1 MKLIINGIEIPSNQ
15 YTGDRNFSIDIKTS
29 DENGDEERN
38 TTNEFILSGAAY
50 ELVKQNFIDVNGT
63 NTQLSVEIWDNACC
77 EEPIRFFQGILESG
91 GVSWC
96 EEDCTV
102 NVIFTEQTA
111 QTKLMDCLKS
121 TLIHDNRNG
130 FKEQTHPRMVYCVEM
145 RPDFLQWVI
154 LSLGVIVN
162 IILFILT
169 PVVGIIQGI
178 LSFIGFLVDAVNL
191 IPGVN
196 LTCDICSG
204 LDNDPATSLLQ
215 EYQALRD
222 RINERLIGCGRKH
235 PSPLVR
241 SYINNVCS
249 ICGATFQSSILNNPS
264 SDYWNL
270 VYFFAPIEKGVRD
283 DNIKWIEANEP
294 ALTLDLLIEQ
304 LNLPFNAKMKLIGT
318 TLYFERKDF
327 FDSGQTWQSYQ
338 ALLEAS
344 VVVDKL
350 CFDYEQLERPAFAY
364 FKYSP
369 DAVDVVGNEAH
380 QTYNDIVEWNQ
391 PYSSLQSG
399 KKEVVLPFGTPRFR
413 DDEID
418 EDIYG
423 WFEGVNIGGLGS
435 TIQQYRSV
443 LIIEKHLAFNPK
455 LLIWDG
461 NLLFGRVRRFPVP
474 GFGLQGDN
482 VYNFPMMFNEH
493 NSQPNTA
500 YPVNHPLSGL
510 YPRFYSIDN
519 PKLTP
524 TRGLSFAFTFRYNC
538 EQVSTSFDAKHIL
551 LPQGIGKITN
561 INVNLR
567 ETLITVSGTV

>member
-1 MKLIINGIEIPSNQ
+1 MKLILNGIEIPSNQ
-15 YTGDRNFSIDIKTS
+15 YTGDFSIDIKTS
-29 DENGDEERN
+29 DENGNEERN
-38 TTNEFILSGAAY
+38 TTGEFVLSGAAY
-50 ELVKQNFIDVNGT
+50 ELVKQTFIDVNGT
-63 NTQLSVEIWDNACC
+63 NSELSVEIWDNTCC
-77 EEPIRFFQGILESG
+77 DEPIRFFQGILESG

-130 FKEQTHPRMVYCVEM
+130 FKQQTHPRMVYCVEM

-154 LSLGVIVN
+154 LSLGVLVNLLHQIV
-162 IILFILT
+162 IIILT
-169 PVVGIIQGI
+169 PLSLAIQAINNIIEFLNGLGLNIPQ
-178 LSFIGFLVDAVNL
+178 IGGAD
-191 IPGVN
+191 G
-196 LTCDICSG
+196 D
-204 LDNDPATSLLQ
+204 TSTSIVQ
-215 EYQALRD
+215 EMQAFNNQA
-222 RINERLIGCGRKH
+222 NERLIGCGRKH

-270 VYFFAPIEKGVRD
+270 VYLFAPIEKGVRD

-304 LNLPFNAKMKLIGT
+304 LNLPFNAEMRLMGT

-327 FDSGQTWQSYQ
+327 FDSGQIWLSYQ
-338 ALLEAS
+338 VLLELG

-350 CFDYEQLERPAFAY
+350 CFDYEQLERPSFAD
-364 FKYSP
+364 FKYSL

-423 WFEGVNIGGLGS
+423 AFEGAPFGLGT

-443 LIIEKHLAFNPK
+443 LIVEKHLAFNPK
-455 LLIWDG
+455 LLIWNG
-461 NLLFGRVRRFPVP
+461 NLLFGRVRRFSVP

-524 TRGLSFAFTFRYNC
+524 TRGLSFTFSFRYNC
-538 EQVSTSFDAKHIL
+538 EQVSTSFDAQHIL

-567 ETLITVSGTV
+567 ETIITVSGTV